1 MAQESRIL
9 KKGAFKLTGPRRLG
23 SDVPPVA
30 VTSDVR
36 IVADGPES
44 VLLEVTCACGRKA
57 RIQCDYAPA
66 PTPAPG
72 AE

>member
-9 KKGAFKLTGPRRLG
+9 KKGAFKLAGSRRLG
-23 SDVPPVA
+23 SDIPA
-30 VTSDVR
+30 GTVTPDVR
-36 IVADGPES
+36 IVADRPEG

-72 AE
+72 VD